1 MNTEISFL
9 EVQTLII
16 LSSSTCHVIGPGVWE
31 LRAKGVGRNV
41 VKHKTTSTTKAIP
54 TATHMSFVQLMKE
67 GLLHAVISQNCD
79 GLHRRSGLPAA
90 SECLTHTHTY
100 ACMHSP
106 NPPVPHTHAH
116 ICTHPL
122 PHTHAHIYVH
132 SPAQHPPT
140 HMHIYAPTHPPVRS
154 MKELLIW
161 DLFSRVV

>member
-54 TATHMSFVQLMKE
+54 TTTHMSFVQLMKE

-90 SECLTHTHTY
+90 SECLTHT
-100 ACMHSP
+100 CMH
-106 NPPVPHTHAH
+106 A
-116 ICTHPL
+116 CTHL
-122 PHTHAHIYVH
+122 
-132 SPAQHPPT
+132 T
-140 HMHIYAPTHPPVRS
+140 HMHLYAPTHFHTHIHICALNNPPHTCT
-154 MKELLIW
+154 
-161 DLFSRVV
+161 